1 MILDEVLSVG
11 DRIFQQKSMKRIK
24 EMIHGGSTVI
34 MVSHSTQ
41 TIRENCNRAIWIEKG
56 QLIAMGDAKTLC
68 AEYDK
73 YDGDLEK
80 VMREKEK

>member
-1 MILDEVLSVG
+1 
-11 DRIFQQKSMKRIK
+11 MKRIK

-41 TIRENCNRAIWIEKG
+41 TIRENCDRAIWIEKG
-56 QLIAMGDAKTLC
+56 QMIAMGDVKKLC

-73 YDGDLEK
+73 YDGNLENALK
-80 VMREKEK
+80 IKRELGMQS